1 MRHLVGVVLA
11 IVMAAAVFF
20 AASWGFLRLGLG
32 SVRLVGTPPT
42 SPSPFTGGGSLF
54 SDRNLME
61 GFGAVLGVGLLA
73 GIMMA
78 VPWISPL
85 ASGLPGLALLGW
97 TGLYLASVGRAVQYI
112 PLKTH
117 SYGMGFEVMLFDGVL
132 ALAGLAMVIPLFIP
146 SRWRR
151 RRMAVTRAQ
160 EPYAQQP
167 YLDPAMTSPDLSA
180 TQTMAGEGGLL
191 SDWTHGET
199 RPQSQI
205 DPDAPTRSQAPWGPA
220 EYS

>member
-32 SVRLVGTPPT
+32 SARPATLPG
-42 SPSPFTGGGSLF
+42 GGGSLF
-54 SDRNLME
+54 SDRNLLE

-78 VPWISPL
+78 APRISPL

-97 TGLYLASVGRAVQYI
+97 TGLYLGSVRRAVQYI

-117 SYGMGFEVMLFDGVL
+117 SFGMGFETMLFDGVL
-132 ALAGLAMVIPLFIP
+132 AMAGLAMIIPLFVP

-151 RRMAVTRAQ
+151 PRLVAAAQ
-160 EPYAQQP
+160 VPYA
-167 YLDPAMTSPDLSA
+167 DPSETSPDLSA
-180 TQTMAGEGGLL
+180 TQTIGGDNGLL
-191 SDWTHGET
+191 SDWSQTQT
-199 RPQSQI
+199 RPQPI
-205 DPDAPTRSQAPWGPA
+205 DPNGPPGPSGPQAPWGPA
-220 EYS
+220 SYT

>member
-20 AASWGFLRLGLG
+20 AASWGYLRLGLG
-32 SVRLVGTPPT
+32 SARFAPLPG
-42 SPSPFTGGGSLF
+42 GGGSLF
-54 SDRNLME
+54 SDRNLLE

-78 VPWISPL
+78 APRISPL

-97 TGLYLASVGRAVQYI
+97 TGLYLGSVRRAVQYI

-117 SYGMGFEVMLFDGVL
+117 SFGMGFETMLFDGVL
-132 ALAGLAMVIPLFIP
+132 AMAGLAMIIPLFVP

-151 RRMAVTRAQ
+151 PRLVAAAQ
-160 EPYAQQP
+160 VPYA
-167 YLDPAMTSPDLSA
+167 DPSETSPDLSA
-180 TQTMAGEGGLL
+180 TQTIGGAGGLL
-191 SDWTHGET
+191 SDWSQTS
-199 RPQSQI
+199 PQPQV
-205 DPDAPTRSQAPWGPA
+205 DPSDPNTPTRSQAPWGPA
-220 EYS
+220 DYT